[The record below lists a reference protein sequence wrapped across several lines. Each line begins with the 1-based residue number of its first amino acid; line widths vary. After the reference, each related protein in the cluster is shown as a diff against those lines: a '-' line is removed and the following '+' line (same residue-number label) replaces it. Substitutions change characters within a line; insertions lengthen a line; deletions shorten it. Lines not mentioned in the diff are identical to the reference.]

1 MMQTRASCSS
11 ARRAPLAESF
21 GLRIFSLLFLLLCST
36 LQPALG
42 DDSDLVPEL
51 CDLRDQPMYC
61 KCENKYI
68 GKDDVEIICFVVRN
82 LTEDHVVF
90 KAFQNQPSIVSITF
104 STFRSDYHLH
114 FVPTEALRSAA
125 PSLES
130 LKFTQANLGSLKT
143 HSFYNLPKLKTL
155 SLDSNDITDLGNE
168 SIADLPHLT
177 KLEMGDNKLVKLPA
191 HALSR
196 LSALTHLFLER
207 NQIKSIEDTAFADL
221 GALKELDLSDNMIV
235 TLTEGTF
242 KGLDHLERLDMF
254 RNKLQRLDAR
264 VFRGAPALVE
274 LDLKYNEV
282 SEVDPLAFEGLPR
295 LKKFYFSHNRLRI
308 LPANMF
314 LGAPNLLT
322 VDLSQNQLLTLTWR
336 TVQDLRKI
344 DAESF
349 DMSLTGNKFSCD
361 CRISWIAHL
370 ANATRNDN
378 FRRELRHIKCDF
390 AAADGATGTS
400 SKVARLSAKELNC
413 PKDHEKPK
421 FENSHPEAE
430 VDSTTM
436 TTVAS
441 PHEGDIL
448 EHRDDRNQIE
458 EEDSEEALA
467 SEARGDATATT
478 QTMKNEIDMMLSQ
491 RKVMQ
496 KEAAHSRKDNGNSGA
511 SLVGWSITLQL
522 FFAVAT
528 SGMTAAGILV
538 RHS

>member
-1 MMQTRASCSS
+1 MA
-11 ARRAPLAESF
+11 
-21 GLRIFSLLFLLLCST
+21 G
-36 LQPALG
+36 
-42 DDSDLVPEL
+42 
-51 CDLRDQPMYC
+51 
-61 KCENKYI
+61 
-68 GKDDVEIICFVVRN
+68 
-82 LTEDHVVF
+82 
-90 KAFQNQPSIVSITF
+90 
-104 STFRSDYHLH
+104 HLM
-114 FVPTEALRSAA
+114 P
-125 PSLES
+125 
-130 LKFTQANLGSLKT
+130 
-143 HSFYNLPKLKTL
+143 
-155 SLDSNDITDLGNE
+155 
-168 SIADLPHLT
+168 
-177 KLEMGDNKLVKLPA
+177 
-191 HALSR
+191 
-196 LSALTHLFLER
+196 
-207 NQIKSIEDTAFADL
+207 
-221 GALKELDLSDNMIV
+221 
-235 TLTEGTF
+235 
-242 KGLDHLERLDMF
+242 
-254 RNKLQRLDAR
+254 
-264 VFRGAPALVE
+264 
-274 LDLKYNEV
+274 
-282 SEVDPLAFEGLPR
+282 
-295 LKKFYFSHNRLRI
+295 
-308 LPANMF
+308 
-314 LGAPNLLT
+314 
-322 VDLSQNQLLTLTWR
+322 
-336 TVQDLRKI
+336 
-344 DAESF
+344 
-349 DMSLTGNKFSCD
+349 GNKFSCD

-528 SGMTAAGILV
+528 SGMTTAGILV

>member
-1 MMQTRASCSS
+1 MYYVETVVNWLNGSKK
-11 ARRAPLAESF
+11 F
-21 GLRIFSLLFLLLCST
+21 FSLLFLLLCST

-42 DDSDLVPEL
+42 GESDLVPEL

-61 KCENKYI
+61 KCENKHI
-68 GKDDVEIICFVVRN
+68 GKDDVEITCFVVRN
-82 LTEDHVVF
+82 LTEHHVVL

-104 STFRSDYHLH
+104 SAFRSDYHLH

-125 PSLES
+125 PVLES
-130 LKFTQANLGSLKT
+130 LKFAQANLGSLKT

-155 SLDSNDITDLGNE
+155 SLDSNDIMDLEKE

-196 LSALTHLFLER
+196 LSALAHLFLEQ
-207 NQIKSIEDTAFADL
+207 NQIESIEDTAFADL

-235 TLTEGTF
+235 DLTEGTF
-242 KGLDHLERLDMF
+242 KGLDRLERLDMF

-264 VFRGAPALVE
+264 VFSGTPALVE

-349 DMSLTGNKFSCD
+349 DMSLTGQCFLNGLLRERRFGLWFS
-361 CRISWIAHL
+361 
-370 ANATRNDN
+370 
-378 FRRELRHIKCDF
+378 REF
-390 AAADGATGTS
+390 S
-400 SKVARLSAKELNC
+400 
-413 PKDHEKPK
+413 
-421 FENSHPEAE
+421 
-430 VDSTTM
+430 
-436 TTVAS
+436 
-441 PHEGDIL
+441 
-448 EHRDDRNQIE
+448 
-458 EEDSEEALA
+458 
-467 SEARGDATATT
+467 
-478 QTMKNEIDMMLSQ
+478 
-491 RKVMQ
+491 
-496 KEAAHSRKDNGNSGA
+496 
-511 SLVGWSITLQL
+511 
-522 FFAVAT
+522 
-528 SGMTAAGILV
+528 
-538 RHS
+538 